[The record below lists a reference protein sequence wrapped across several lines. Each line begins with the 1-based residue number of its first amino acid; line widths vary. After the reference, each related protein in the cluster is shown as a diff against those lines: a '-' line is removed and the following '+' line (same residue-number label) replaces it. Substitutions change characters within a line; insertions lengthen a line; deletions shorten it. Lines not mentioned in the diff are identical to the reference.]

1 MYDFYDQEQIDYLFC
16 GASHVSHGVNPQF
29 LSKELN
35 KNCFCLGTSAQKI
48 STTYFL
54 IKEAI
59 NKYNPKTILVDLDFG
74 MAIGEPKPF
83 FEKKPSKDIYIVS
96 SYLRNPLIKTQY
108 LLSMTAPKYYINSFF
123 PLGIYKDISLDPKV
137 FIENIKSKI
146 ITKDYFNYTYK
157 SKDSTYQRG
166 GVILKNS
173 QIEDGS
179 FHSFEENISKIPES
193 LNIEWQKYVKKI
205 IDLCKQ
211 NDINLFFYSAPI
223 PDYFLT
229 VSGDYD
235 LYHSF
240 VKSFLASYG
249 YVFYDFSLCKPE
261 YLNLKDSDYYDYN
274 HLNKDGIEKFTCIFS
289 DFLADKITSEQLFF
303 SSYKEKKENQKPSIY
318 GIVIKQNE
326 ETGLISVNAVSN
338 ISVPGK
344 ISFAVYEI
352 TSDDEKLIN
361 SKKTADG
368 ITFSKQPGKIKIK
381 AFYEDAEQ
389 TNCTVDFKENS

>member
-1 MYDFYDQEQIDYLFC
+1 M
-16 GASHVSHGVNPQF
+16 
-29 LSKELN
+29 
-35 KNCFCLGTSAQKI
+35 
-48 STTYFL
+48 
-54 IKEAI
+54 
-59 NKYNPKTILVDLDFG
+59 
-74 MAIGEPKPF
+74 
-83 FEKKPSKDIYIVS
+83 
-96 SYLRNPLIKTQY
+96 
-108 LLSMTAPKYYINSFF
+108 
-123 PLGIYKDISLDPKV
+123 
-137 FIENIKSKI
+137 
-146 ITKDYFNYTYK
+146 
-157 SKDSTYQRG
+157 
-166 GVILKNS
+166 
-173 QIEDGS
+173 
-179 FHSFEENISKIPES
+179 
-193 LNIEWQKYVKKI
+193 
-205 IDLCKQ
+205 
-211 NDINLFFYSAPI
+211 
-223 PDYFLT
+223 T

-289 DFLADKITSEQLFF
+289 DFLAEKITSERLFF
-303 SSYKEKKENQKPSIY
+303 SSYKEKKENQKPSVY

-326 ETGLISVNAVSN
+326 ETGLISINAVSN